1 MWYLQWVTRKRVR
14 NKRYVYGMELCMQY
28 NMYRGVLE
36 KLVLE
41 VKDDMKNVFV
51 LE

>member
-1 MWYLQWVTRKRVR
+1 
-14 NKRYVYGMELCMQY
+14 MELCMQY